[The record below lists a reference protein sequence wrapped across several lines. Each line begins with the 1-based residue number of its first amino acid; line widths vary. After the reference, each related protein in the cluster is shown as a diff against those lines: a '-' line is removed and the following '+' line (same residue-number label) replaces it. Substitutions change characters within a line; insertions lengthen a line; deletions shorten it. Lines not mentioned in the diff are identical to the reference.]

1 MKTLVRPI
9 FRPICSL
16 VNHREPSVSSRTF
29 NEVSTMGPLPVH
41 LHRSIYFLLFRSSFH
56 QLASLR
62 RRTRGK
68 CAFSKKLNAL
78 EVPSPPPNPA
88 NLHSTLNP
96 ASDFQHLSPSF
107 HTNIRISQCCCSTKI
122 FTTQKNGSE
131 GTTFCRIRLFY
142 FKMQHVPPLSLR

>member
-1 MKTLVRPI
+1 MQSDKPQRTVRVLTYLQ
-9 FRPICSL
+9 RGVHHGSTSCASTQMYVL
-16 VNHREPSVSSRTF
+16 SS
-29 NEVSTMGPLPVH
+29 H
-41 LHRSIYFLLFRSSFH
+41 LQLFSS
-56 QLASLR
+56 ASFPASPH
-62 RRTRGK
+62 RGK

-88 NLHSTLNP
+88 NLHSTLKP

-107 HTNIRISQCCCSTKI
+107 HTNIRILQCCCSTKI
-122 FTTQKNGSE
+122 LTTLKNGSE